1 MAMHRPDPRAPR
13 STARPPTR
21 DRLGTATTDVRPTAL
36 PTGYTRPGAA
46 SRKRH
51 PRSVAERYSS
61 RRMLRRK
68 DAAKVLRAALEYERG
83 GWNRR
88 SEWD

>member
-1 MAMHRPDPRAPR
+1 MTRHRVRCWHCGKEARRTGPRLR
-13 STARPPTR
+13 VGVVGTDETVPTYGLCMGV
-21 DRLGTATTDVRPTAL
+21 LGEFPMGGVHRCYEP
-36 PTGYTRPGAA
+36 
-46 SRKRH
+46 
-51 PRSVAERYSS
+51 
-61 RRMLRRK
+61 MLRRK